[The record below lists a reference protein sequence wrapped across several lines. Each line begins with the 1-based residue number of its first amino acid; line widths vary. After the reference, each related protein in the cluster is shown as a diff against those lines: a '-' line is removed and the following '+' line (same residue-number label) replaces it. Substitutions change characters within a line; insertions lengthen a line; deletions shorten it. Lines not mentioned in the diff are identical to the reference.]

1 MDIQRKKGILD
12 ICVLSV
18 LRKEP
23 SYGYQI
29 IQDVSQC
36 IEVNDST
43 MYPILRRLEN
53 TECVTTYS
61 KEYNGRVR
69 KYFTITQLG
78 IDKIEEFLSEWNEIK
93 SIYEF
98 VGNYGKEGNE
108 KNE

>member
-12 ICVLSV
+12 ICVLTV

-43 MYPILRRLEN
+43 MYPILRRLEI
-53 TECVTTYS
+53 TGCVTTYS
-61 KEYNGRVR
+61 NEYNGRTR
-69 KYFTITQLG
+69 KYFTITKIG
-78 IDKIEEFLSEWNEIK
+78 IDRIEEFLSERDEIEK
-93 SIYEF
+93 IYEF
-98 VGNYGKEGNE
+98 VGNYGRDGN
-108 KNE
+108 